1 MEYKYS
7 KNFNPSAPVIE
18 ISISA
23 PFSKVSISSAAIVDS
38 GADITVIPERIIAQ
52 LKLRR
57 VDSLLASGF
66 GKGVME
72 SSVYSVILSIAGILE
87 PKICRIL
94 GWNDD
99 YALIGRDLLNQL
111 ITVLNGPNE
120 ELQLR

>member
-7 KNFNPSAPVIE
+7 RNFNPPAPVIE
-18 ISISA
+18 VSISA
-23 PFSKVSISSAAIVDS
+23 PLSKVSTSSAALVDS
-38 GADITVIPERIIAQ
+38 GADMTVIPERIIAQ

-66 GKGVME
+66 GKGVIE
-72 SSVYSVILSIAGILE
+72 ASVYSAILSIEGILG

-120 ELQLR
+120 ELKLR